1 MATKAPMAGWIGF
14 AAIMMLIVGMLTF
27 FEGLVAVVRD
37 NYYVLTP
44 QQIIVFDVSTWGW
57 IMLIWGTV
65 LVLAGLGLG
74 SGAGWARWL
83 AVVLASL
90 NVLAQLGF
98 LGSSAYPLWALVTIT
113 LNIIVIY
120 ALTARWEG
128 YAQRAI

>member
-44 QQIIVFDVSTWGW
+44 QQIIVFNVSTWGW
-57 IMLIWGTV
+57 IMLIWGAV

-90 NVLAQLGF
+90 NVLGQLGF

-113 LNIIVIY
+113 LSIIVIY

-128 YAQRAI
+128 YSQRAM